1 MFAHWLFTALKER
14 SYERGLSALRGVLCG
29 GLAVGFGAP
38 LVVQVLLFVYQ
49 QVMYLLLGLLVES
62 PPFSIE

>member
-1 MFAHWLFTALKER
+1 MKEVLVRCGVYFAAAF
-14 SYERGLSALRGVLCG
+14 
-29 GLAVGFGAP
+29 AVGFGAP